1 MENLVVIAVIALI
14 VGLAVAYVIK
24 EKKKGVKCIGCPN
37 AKTCSMAQKKNCNH
51 ISDLNNNQ

>member
-24 EKKKGVKCIGCPN
+24 EKKKGVNFFPN
-37 AKTCSMAQKKNCNH
+37 YYLIQNSN
-51 ISDLNNNQ
+51 